1 MAALKQIEEFMA
13 STPVALI
20 GVSRDPKKFGHAAFK
35 ELKQKGLD
43 IIPVNPL
50 TDEILGIKTY
60 RDVKSLP
67 PEVKGVIIMTK
78 KDKTAAVVKDARE
91 KGIRNIWIQQMADSK
106 EALKDLEGS
115 GINYITGECIL
126 MHYKPH
132 SIHKFHK
139 AVRKLFGVFP
149 K

>member
-13 STPVALI
+13 ATPVALI

-50 TDEILGIKTY
+50 ADEILGVKSY
-60 RDVKSLP
+60 RDIKSLP

-78 KDKTAAVVKDARE
+78 KDKTAAVVKEARE
-91 KGIRNIWIQQMADSK
+91 KGIKNIWIQQMADSK

-115 GINYITGECIL
+115 GINYVTGECIL

-139 AVRKLFGVFP
+139 AMRKLFGVFP

>member
-1 MAALKQIEEFMA
+1 MA

-50 TDEILGIKTY
+50 ADEILGIKTY

>member
-13 STPVALI
+13 ATPVALI
-20 GVSRDPKKFGHAAFK
+20 GVSRDPKKFGHTAFK

-43 IIPVNPL
+43 IIPVNPMA
-50 TDEILGIKTY
+50 DEILGVKSY
-60 RDVKSLP
+60 RDIKSLP
-67 PEVKGVIIMTK
+67 AEVKGVIIMTK
-78 KDKTAAVVKDARE
+78 KDKTATVVKEARE
-91 KGIRNIWIQQMADSK
+91 KGIKNIWIQQMADSK

-115 GINYITGECIL
+115 GINYVTGECIL

-139 AVRKLFGVFP
+139 ALRKLFGVFP

>member
-78 KDKTAAVVKDARE
+78 KDKTAAVVKEARE

>member
-13 STPVALI
+13 ATPVALI
-20 GVSRDPKKFGHAAFK
+20 GVSRDPKKFGHTAFK

-43 IIPVNPL
+43 IIPVNPVA
-50 TDEILGIKTY
+50 DEILGVKSY
-60 RDVKSLP
+60 RDIKSLP

-78 KDKTAAVVKDARE
+78 KDKTATVVKEARE
-91 KGIRNIWIQQMADSK
+91 KGITNIWIQQMADSK

-115 GINYITGECIL
+115 GINYVTGECIL

-139 AVRKLFGVFP
+139 ALRKLFGVFP